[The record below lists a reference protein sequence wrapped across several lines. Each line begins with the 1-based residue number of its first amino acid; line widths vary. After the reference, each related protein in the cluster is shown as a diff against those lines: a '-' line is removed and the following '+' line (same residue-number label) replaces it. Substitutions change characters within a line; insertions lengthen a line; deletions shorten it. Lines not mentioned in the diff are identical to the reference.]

1 MGLRKYWEITIRG
14 VTYPDVNAAAKA
26 FGIGADAIR
35 QAARAGRLD
44 RVGMPKGCEPMPVR
58 IRGKD
63 YADAKA
69 AARALGVTPNAVYQA
84 IVQGRE
90 DRLGLPRGP
99 VRNRGRRFEIG
110 GMSWPSEAEACR
122 QLGLCVNYIYLARR
136 RGSVAMQQMI
146 MQRAM
151 QLRVQRARAEGLAK
165 SRPPDF
171 PPACDPVHGRRT
183 AGRPTGAAGLSRRAP
198 LGFEQEV
205 AR

>member
-14 VTYPDVNAAAKA
+14 VTYPDVNAAAQA
-26 FGIGADAIR
+26 FGVGAHAIR

-58 IRGKD
+58 IRGED

-69 AARALGVTPNAVYQA
+69 AARALGVTTNAVYQA

-90 DRLGLPRGP
+90 DRLGLPRAP

-122 QLGLCVNYIYLARR
+122 QLGLCLNYIYLARR
-136 RGSVAMQQMI
+136 RGSVAMQQVI
-146 MQRAM
+146 LQRAM
-151 QLRVQRARAEGLAK
+151 QLRVQRARA
-165 SRPPDF
+165 SDTSDF

-205 AR
+205 GCGD